1 MIERLRLTAIG
12 SALEQARRP
21 GPRARRFVLAGA
33 TIVFLAIVVWG
44 VNGYRSA
51 GLALRPPIIVL
62 AASVG
67 TLLALALNAIELR
80 IMGSAADAEL
90 TAREATIAT
99 LFASAAN
106 SLPLP
111 GSVLVRGWSL
121 TRKGADLATVVRIQ
135 ATAGAAFVAVALAL
149 TGPILATS
157 APIIGLVF
165 GSLGMAAV
173 AGLLAWAPRY
183 VRRLMVVEAAMVG
196 SELARFS
203 LVLAALGVE
212 VTAAR
217 ASGMVIANVLAV
229 AIGVFPAGLGVRE
242 ALAAVLA
249 GATSLA
255 APVAVTVSVTD
266 RVATSLVLAVLVG
279 LAWSLGSRLSPSD
292 ELPEKP
298 LRPRIGSIG
307 VRPDPS

>member
-1 MIERLRLTAIG
+1 MIELLRPTAIA
-12 SALEQARRP
+12 SALARARRP
-21 GPRARRFVLAGA
+21 GPRARGLILTVA
-33 TIVFLAIVVWG
+33 TIGFLAIVAWG
-44 VNGYRSA
+44 VNGYRSS
-51 GLALRPPIIVL
+51 GLEVRLPIIIL

-67 TLLALALNAIELR
+67 ALLALALNAIELR
-80 IMGSAADAEL
+80 IMGSAAEAEL
-90 TAREATIAT
+90 TTREATIAT

-135 ATAGAAFVAVALAL
+135 ATAGATFVAVALTL
-149 TGPILATS
+149 TGPVLATS
-157 APIIGLVF
+157 APIVGLAF
-165 GSLGMAAV
+165 GTLGLAAV

-217 ASGMVIANVLAV
+217 AAGLVVANVLAV

-249 GATSLA
+249 RATSLA
-255 APVAVTVSVTD
+255 APIAVTVSVTD

-279 LAWSLGSRLSPSD
+279 LAWSFGSRLAPSD
-292 ELPEKP
+292 ELSEKP
-298 LRPRIGSIG
+298 LRTGFGAIG